1 MIISSYRFKPYQY
14 NYSKKKRISP
24 EYQGWTTRDAEIP
37 WAGSLRRISRG
48 WFSSVE
54 FYFRRELC
62 RVFVVSA
69 ADRKR
74 SCRGLRANTN
84 LLSRGTFTAAVQVPS
99 VAPPPSPLSSTSK
112 FPSGVPDYNLNRLR
126 FLVSLE
132 TGEKGGRVVPS
143 NCHYCLYLIGYFRL
157 VCAMEFGIW
166 NFRNEFPIVNVRNR
180 SWDESFVCL
189 SRSFLVQFDI
199 SKLNISNIFNEIVL
213 FRNNYG

>member
-1 MIISSYRFKPYQY
+1 MIISSYRLKPIQLLEKT
-14 NYSKKKRISP
+14 NLAK

-48 WFSSVE
+48 SLSSVE

-84 LLSRGTFTAAVQVPS
+84 LLSRSTFTAAVQVPS
-99 VAPPPSPLSSTSK
+99 VAPPPPPPSTSK

-126 FLVSLE
+126 FLVSLGTE
-132 TGEKGGRVVPS
+132 GRGEGRAS
-143 NCHYCLYLIGYFRL
+143 CF
-157 VCAMEFGIW
+157 E
-166 NFRNEFPIVNVRNR
+166 
-180 SWDESFVCL
+180 
-189 SRSFLVQFDI
+189 
-199 SKLNISNIFNEIVL
+199 
-213 FRNNYG
+213 